1 MADRDDFGYFGE
13 GTEGYI
19 QYLQTFARTQGD
31 ISGGAAGDAR
41 RAVPLGDAPSGPSGS
56 KGGGESRKAV
66 SGTRQFERKV
76 QEAEGRAI
84 MTTVLLAAFG
94 GCAAFVILLKI
105 LTVLLSR

>member
-31 ISGGAAGDAR
+31 ISGGAAGDA
-41 RAVPLGDAPSGPSGS
+41 ASDSPSGLSGS

>member
-31 ISGGAAGDAR
+31 ISGGAAGDA
-41 RAVPLGDAPSGPSGS
+41 AGDALSDSPSGPSGS

-66 SGTRQFERKV
+66 PGTRQFERKV

>member
-31 ISGGAAGDAR
+31 ISGGAAGDA
-41 RAVPLGDAPSGPSGS
+41 VSDSPSGPSGP
-56 KGGGESRKAV
+56 KGGGESRKAA
-66 SGTRQFERKV
+66 SGTQQFERKV

>member
-31 ISGGAAGDAR
+31 ISGGAAGDA
-41 RAVPLGDAPSGPSGS
+41 VSDSPSGPSGS
-56 KGGGESRKAV
+56 KGGGESHKAA

-94 GCAAFVILLKI
+94 DCAAFVILLKI

>member
-31 ISGGAAGDAR
+31 ISGGAAGDA
-41 RAVPLGDAPSGPSGS
+41 VSDSPSGPPGS

-66 SGTRQFERKV
+66 PGTRQFERKV

>member
-31 ISGGAAGDAR
+31 ISGGAAGDA
-41 RAVPLGDAPSGPSGS
+41 AGDAVSDSPSGSSGS

-76 QEAEGRAI
+76 QEAESRAI

>member
-31 ISGGAAGDAR
+31 ISGGAAGDA
-41 RAVPLGDAPSGPSGS
+41 VSDSPSGPSGS
-56 KGGGESRKAV
+56 KGGGESRKAA

-76 QEAEGRAI
+76 QEAEGRAV
-84 MTTVLLAAFG
+84 MTTVLLAVFG
-94 GCAAFVILLKI
+94 GCAVFVILLKI

>member
-31 ISGGAAGDAR
+31 ISGGAAGDA
-41 RAVPLGDAPSGPSGS
+41 VSDSPSGPSGS

-84 MTTVLLAAFG
+84 MTTVLLGAFG

>member
-31 ISGGAAGDAR
+31 ISGGAAGG
-41 RAVPLGDAPSGPSGS
+41 AVSDSPSGPSGS
-56 KGGGESRKAV
+56 KGGGESRKAA

>member
-31 ISGGAAGDAR
+31 ISGGAAGDA
-41 RAVPLGDAPSGPSGS
+41 VSDSPSGPSGS

>member
-31 ISGGAAGDAR
+31 ISGGAAGDA
-41 RAVPLGDAPSGPSGS
+41 VSDSPSGPSGS

-66 SGTRQFERKV
+66 PGTRQFERKV

>member
-31 ISGGAAGDAR
+31 ISGGAAGDA
-41 RAVPLGDAPSGPSGS
+41 VSDSPSGPSGS
-56 KGGGESRKAV
+56 KGGGESRKAA

-84 MTTVLLAAFG
+84 MTTVLLAVFG

>member
-31 ISGGAAGDAR
+31 ISGGDAGGDA
-41 RAVPLGDAPSGPSGS
+41 GNAPSGPSGP
-56 KGGGESRKAV
+56 KGGGESHKAA

-84 MTTVLLAAFG
+84 MTTVLLTVFG

>member
-19 QYLQTFARTQGD
+19 QYLQTFARTQDD
-31 ISGGAAGDAR
+31 ISGGAAGDA
-41 RAVPLGDAPSGPSGS
+41 AGNAPSGPPGS
-56 KGGGESRKAV
+56 KGGGESREAA

-94 GCAAFVILLKI
+94 GCAALVILLKI

>member
-31 ISGGAAGDAR
+31 ISGGAAGDA
-41 RAVPLGDAPSGPSGS
+41 AGNAPSGPSGP

>member
-19 QYLQTFARTQGD
+19 QYLQTFARTQDG
-31 ISGGAAGDAR
+31 ISGGAAGGAAGDA
-41 RAVPLGDAPSGPSGS
+41 AGNAPSGPPGS
-56 KGGGESRKAV
+56 KGGGESREAA

-84 MTTVLLAAFG
+84 MTTVLLAVFG
-94 GCAAFVILLKI
+94 GCAALVILLKI

>member
-31 ISGGAAGDAR
+31 ISGGAAGDA
-41 RAVPLGDAPSGPSGS
+41 VSDSPSGPSGS
-56 KGGGESRKAV
+56 KGGGESHKAA

>member
-31 ISGGAAGDAR
+31 ISGGAAGDA
-41 RAVPLGDAPSGPSGS
+41 AGDALSGPPGS
-56 KGGGESRKAV
+56 KGGGESREAA

-105 LTVLLSR
+105 LTVLLSH

>member
-31 ISGGAAGDAR
+31 ISGGAAGDA
-41 RAVPLGDAPSGPSGS
+41 VSDSPSGPPGS
-56 KGGGESRKAV
+56 KGGGESRKAA

>member
-1 MADRDDFGYFGE
+1 MADKDDFGYFGE

-31 ISGGAAGDAR
+31 ISGGAAGDA
-41 RAVPLGDAPSGPSGS
+41 AGDALSDSPSGPSGP
-56 KGGGESRKAV
+56 KGGGESHKAA

>member
-31 ISGGAAGDAR
+31 ISGGAAGDA
-41 RAVPLGDAPSGPSGS
+41 VSDSPSGPSGS
-56 KGGGESRKAV
+56 KGGGESRKAA

>member
-31 ISGGAAGDAR
+31 ISGGAAGGAAGDA
-41 RAVPLGDAPSGPSGS
+41 AGDAPSGPPRSN
-56 KGGGESRKAV
+56 GGGESRKAA
-66 SGTRQFERKV
+66 SGTQFEQKV

-94 GCAAFVILLKI
+94 GCAALVILLKI